1 VKIVG
6 PFGSF
11 ATTGSQLERDSTRRS
26 SRVGSSSASNAE
38 AARAKPGGTLN
49 LSAEALL
56 PSSGRD
62 WFDGAKVDRLRVEY
76 EGGRLQA
83 NPRAIA
89 ERMLED
95 G

>member
-1 VKIVG
+1 MKIVG

-11 ATTGSQLERDSTRRS
+11 GTTGSQLERDSARRS
-26 SRVGSSSASNAE
+26 SRVGSSSVSSAE

-62 WFDGAKVDRLRVEY
+62 WFDGNKVDRLRVEY

-95 G
+95 A